1 MKKDHAT
8 KSGPGR
14 RHKDGTYRNGKHHG
28 KAKPMGFADAIQNAA
43 AVKRASVHP
52 LRDAHGAYCMVGR
65 DPLRRVNLDGE
76 EVRRKWLAGISA
88 QRGY

>member
-1 MKKDHAT
+1 MNHAT

-14 RHKDGTYRNGKHHG
+14 HHKDGTYRNGKHHG

-43 AVKRASVHP
+43 AVKRATKSA
-52 LRDAHGAYCMVGR
+52 LRDSHGAFCETGR
-65 DPLRRVNLDGE
+65 DPLRRIGTDGR